1 MLLTFL
7 LITQK
12 VEIMKHFTV
21 FIPIVFF
28 GLSAHGAAT
37 SFEKAHQ
44 EVRKV
49 MGDAMS
55 ESDLPALVAVGIND
69 KGQRI
74 DYTYGGLSWGKS
86 EPVKTTSIFR
96 IHSMTKLVT
105 SIAAMQLVE
114 QKKLNLD
121 QALDELLPS
130 MTRIP
135 ILTTDG
141 RFVKGKEK
149 ITLRHLL
156 THTAGFGYP
165 DGTYKLHPVFDEE
178 GWNFEDFPRQ
188 FESGTRF
195 LYGTNT
201 DWVGKLIE
209 KVSGM
214 TLDVYFKKNI
224 FKQLEIKNTHFN
236 VPENA
241 KHRIAS
247 MGNRG
252 KDGLSSLREIDGDD
266 VSPNRYPV
274 KKTTNFS
281 GGDGL
286 FSTPDD
292 YTKILQ
298 CMLNYGIVDGRRILE
313 KETVEIMMENQI
325 GEISLDP
332 TGWYYDAATCCNFS
346 GLMDKDS
353 KWGLAGMIDNTPKSY
368 GRKSGTLVWG
378 GYRNTY
384 FYIDYQSGIAAS
396 IYSQQLPFNH
406 STTTS
411 PFDKFSELL
420 YKNLRHR

>member
-1 MLLTFL
+1 MKYFTL
-7 LITQK
+7 LIQ
-12 VEIMKHFTV
+12 VV
-21 FIPIVFF
+21 VF
-28 GLSAHGAAT
+28 GLSAHGAT
-37 SFEKAHQ
+37 SSFEKAHQ
-44 EVRKV
+44 DVRRV
-49 MGDAMS
+49 MADSMAK
-55 ESDLPALVAVGIND
+55 SDLPSIVAIGVND

-74 DYTYGGLSWGKS
+74 EYAYGGLSWGKG
-86 EPVKTTSIFR
+86 EPVKTSSIFR

-105 SIAAMQLVE
+105 SIAVMQLVE

-121 QALDELLPS
+121 QNLDELLPS

-135 ILTTDG
+135 ILTPEG
-141 RFVKGKEK
+141 GFVKGEEI

-165 DGTYKLHPVFDEE
+165 NATYKLHPAFDAER
-178 GWNFEDFPRQ
+178 WDYEDFPRQ

-201 DWVGKLIE
+201 DWVGKLVE
-209 KVSGM
+209 QVSGM
-214 TLDVYFKKNI
+214 TLEVYFKKNI
-224 FKQLEIKNTHFN
+224 FEPLGIKNTHFN

-241 KHRIAS
+241 KKRIAS

-252 KDGLSSLREIDGDD
+252 EDGRSKLREIDGDE

-274 KKTTNFS
+274 KKITKFS

-286 FSTPDD
+286 FSTPSD

-298 CMLNYGIVDGRRILE
+298 CMLNYGVVDGRRILE
-313 KETVEIMMENQI
+313 KKTVETMVENQI

-332 TGWYYDAATCCNFS
+332 ASWYHDSATCCNFN
-346 GLMDKDS
+346 GLMNKDS
-353 KWGLAGMIDNTPKSY
+353 KWGLAGMVDNTPKSY

-384 FYIDYQSGIAAS
+384 FYIDYKSGIAAS
-396 IYSQQLPFNH
+396 VYSQQLPFNH
-406 STTTS
+406 SSTIS
-411 PFDKFSELL
+411 LFDKFSELL
-420 YKNLRHR
+420 YKNLSHR